1 MAPKYRGNSAPKQNS
16 GRLNEQVQTMF
27 QHALALHQNGR
38 TAEAQSAY
46 LEVLNIEPRHF
57 DSLHLLGV
65 IAYQSD
71 MLESGVKLIS
81 EAIGINPAAA
91 APHNNLGNA
100 LLKSGKFEE
109 AVACYDRA
117 ISRNPEYANAY
128 NNRGNALKELSR
140 LEEGLRSCNRAIEL
154 KPDYANA
161 YNNRGNIERAL
172 GVPAKALRSYE
183 KALTLTPNDA
193 DIYVNMGIALS
204 DLKLEEAALDCNEK
218 AIALNPRSA
227 EAFNNRGKTLKDLRR
242 LDDAIESLQ
251 IALEL
256 KPNFVDAHLNLG
268 ITLAEMR
275 RFDEGLY
282 CYGKALEIRPD
293 FAKAYLNRG
302 LALMEMGRIEEALSD
317 FEKGYEINPEAEF
330 LLGILLHQKMSLC
343 DWKGLDE
350 HLEALARSILAG
362 QKASPPF
369 ALIGLIDSPEIQRK
383 ASEIYVSANYPAS
396 NLPVEFAKKAK
407 GQPIKIGY
415 YSADFH
421 NHATAYLMAELFES
435 HSADKFELYGFSFGP
450 QAQDEM
456 QQRVSRAFDR
466 FIDVSHISD
475 RKVASLSRD
484 LGIDIA
490 VDLKGHTA
498 HSRPGIFAAKCAPI
512 QVNYLGYPGTLGA
525 AYFDYMIADTTV
537 ISKQATPC
545 YSEKIVYLP
554 HCYQVNDSK
563 KVISEQ
569 SFTHQELGLPE
580 SGFVFC
586 CFNNSYKILP
596 ETFDCWMRILRAV
609 EGSVLWLLEDSPT
622 VVRNLRYEA
631 QARGIS
637 GDRLIFAKRMPL
649 ADHLARH
656 RCAHLFLDTLP
667 CNAHTTASDA
677 LWAGLPL
684 LTLQGEAFQARVAA
698 SLLHAVG
705 LSELVMHSRQGYE
718 AAAIALALDR
728 TKLDAARNKLVTNRA
743 TSALFNTGLFVHHIE
758 SAFESMQTRYLAGM
772 APDHIWV
779 QQ

>member
-1 MAPKYRGNSAPKQNS
+1 MAQKYRANSAPKRGS
-16 GRLNEQVQTMF
+16 GRLNGQVQTMF
-27 QHALALHQNGR
+27 QRALALHQNGR
-38 TAEAQSAY
+38 AIEAQIAY
-46 LEVLNIEPRHF
+46 LEVLNIDPRHF

-71 MLESGVKLIS
+71 MLEPSIKLIS
-81 EAIGINPAAA
+81 EAIEINPDAA
-91 APHNNLGNA
+91 APYNNLGNA
-100 LLKSGKFEE
+100 MLKSGRFEE
-109 AVACYDRA
+109 ALSCYDRA
-117 ISRNPEYANAY
+117 ISRNLNYSSAY
-128 NNRGNALKELSR
+128 NNRGNALKELNM
-140 LEEGLRSCNRAIEL
+140 LEEGLRSYNKAIEL

-161 YNNRGNIERAL
+161 YNNRGNIQRAL
-172 GVPAKALRSYE
+172 GVPIEALLSYE
-183 KALTLTPNDA
+183 KAISLSPNDA

-204 DLKLEEAALDCNEK
+204 DLKRSEAALDCHDK

-242 LDDAIESLQ
+242 LDDAIESLKT
-251 IALEL
+251 ALAL

-268 ITLAEMR
+268 ITLAEMK
-275 RFDEGLY
+275 RFDEALY
-282 CYGKALEIRPD
+282 CYGMALEARPD

-302 LALMEMGRIEEALSD
+302 LAFMEMWRFEESLAD
-317 FEKGYEINPEAEF
+317 FEKGYEINPEGEF

-343 DWKGLDE
+343 DWQGLDE
-350 HLEALARSILAG
+350 HLETLTRRILAG

-369 ALIGLIDSPEIQRK
+369 ALIGLIDSPNLLRK
-383 ASEIYVSANYPAS
+383 ASEIYADNNYPAS
-396 NLPVEFAKKAK
+396 NLPVEFMRKAT
-407 GQPIKIGY
+407 GQPIRIGY

-450 QAQDEM
+450 QTQDEM
-456 QQRVSRAFDR
+456 RQRVSRTFDR
-466 FIDVSHISD
+466 FIDVSDISD
-475 RKVASLSRD
+475 RKIASLSRE

-490 VDLKGHTA
+490 IDLKGHTA
-498 HSRPGIFAAKCAPI
+498 HSRPGIFAEKCAPV

-537 ISKQATPC
+537 ISKQSAPC

-563 KVISEQ
+563 KLISKQ
-569 SFTHQELGLPE
+569 SFTQQEFGLPE

-596 ETFDCWMRILRAV
+596 KTYDVWMRILRAV

-622 VVRNLRYEA
+622 VVRNLRKEA
-631 QARGIS
+631 EARGIS
-637 GDRLIFAKRMPL
+637 GDRLVFAKRMPL

-698 SLLHAVG
+698 SLLQAVG
-705 LSELVMHSRQGYE
+705 LSELVMHSQQEYE
-718 AAAIALALDR
+718 ATAIALALDK
-728 TKLDAARNKLVTNRA
+728 TKLDAVRIKLVANRT
-743 TSALFNTGLFVHHIE
+743 TSPLFNTGLFVHHIE
-758 SAFESMQTRYLAGM
+758 SAYESMQARYLAGM
-772 APDHIWV
+772 PPEQIWISE
-779 QQ
+779 